1 VRKTLIIGAAVAAI
15 AVLGLAGPAEAHGG
29 SHGHHSSHR
38 TAFAEVSLFHGI
50 PNTPVDVYIGGHRV
64 LDNFQP
70 GTFAGPFDVKAG
82 TYSVAITAA
91 DATNANDP
99 VIGPVD
105 VTVAAKKNYTIAA
118 HLTAAGAPTAT
129 VYTNTLGSLARKDG
143 RLTVRH
149 VAAAPAVDVLAS
161 GTPVISGLTNPAE
174 KSLVLRA
181 ATVSASV
188 ALAGTTTPVLGPVDL
203 KVRKGVTTIVY
214 AYGSAADGT
223 LALAVQ
229 RIGSVVHGR
238 CHTHAAAHGY
248 HGSYGSNHRGWSAK
262 R

>member
-1 VRKTLIIGAAVAAI
+1 MRKTLLVGAAIGVIAA
-15 AVLGLAGPAEAHGG
+15 LGLAAPAQAHGYG
-29 SHGHHSSHR
+29 SHHGHWTRS
-38 TAFAEVSLFHGI
+38 FAEVSLFHGI
-50 PNTPVDVYIGGHRV
+50 PATPVDVYISGKKV
-64 LDNFQP
+64 LDDFQP

-82 TYSVAITAA
+82 TYSVSITAA
-91 DATNANDP
+91 TATDDSDP
-99 VIGPVD
+99 VIGPVS

-118 HLTAAGAPTAT
+118 HLTATGDPTAT
-129 VYTNTLGSLARKDG
+129 VFTNTLGGLPKKDG

-161 GTPVISGLTNPAE
+161 GVPVISGLTNPAE
-174 KSLVLRA
+174 KSLVLKA
-181 ATVSASV
+181 GTVSASV

-203 KVRKGVTTIVY
+203 KVKKGATTIVY

-229 RIGSVVHGR
+229 RIGSATKSG
-238 CHTHAAAHGY
+238 CHSHAAAHGY
-248 HGSYGSNHRGWSAK
+248 RGSYGTNHRGWSAK